1 MTTFLIINGPNLDM
15 LGTRAPEHYGSV
27 TLHTLEGKM
36 KNRAKELEVNV
47 SFFQSN
53 VEGELVGFINNNA
66 ETASG
71 IIVNPAGL
79 TQVGYSLLD
88 ACIDSRLPIVEVH
101 LSNIYKREEWRSNSI
116 FSRIADATVSGM
128 KWVGY
133 IAALEYLTYHKNLE
147 V

>member
-1 MTTFLIINGPNLDM
+1 MATFLIINGPNLDM
-15 LGTRAPEHYGSV
+15 LGTRAPEHYGSI
-27 TLHTLEGKM
+27 TLKTLEDKI
-36 KNRAKELEVNV
+36 KNRAKELGVDV
-47 SFFQSN
+47 SFCQSN
-53 VEGELVGFINNNA
+53 IEGELVGFLNNNA

-71 IIVNPAGL
+71 IIINPAGL

-88 ACIDSRLPIVEVH
+88 ACIDSRKPVVEVH

-116 FSRIADATVSGM
+116 FSRIADSTVSGM

-133 IAALEYLTYHKNLE
+133 IAALEYLTSLNNME

>member
-15 LGTRAPEHYGSV
+15 LGTRDPEHYGSV
-27 TLHTLEGKM
+27 TLHTLEAKM
-36 KNRAKELEVNV
+36 KNKAKALGVNV

-66 ETASG
+66 ETAAG
-71 IIVNPAGL
+71 IIVNRAGL

-116 FSRIADATVSGM
+116 FSRIADSTVSGM